1 MAKKIYPS
9 VEQFFQNLIE
19 NITPILLPFKD
30 WFVSLEIWS
39 YFTREVRV
47 YIWSGGVILCLVL
60 LIYLLFLRNNL
71 IGLLKNIFSKNK
83 ETVINLI
90 KIHGISENFTS
101 LVVKILSKDKNN
113 KLFFEDAHY
122 FEKLVIEYTK
132 KENLTATEENEISQ
146 IRHKLQFTT
155 IASSTPFVRTQQIHN
170 GCILKASLPD
180 SSYDISFETKV
191 IENYESYFLVS
202 YPQIAKEDYV
212 LSAGQEILFETI
224 IAGAVYHF
232 KSEVVATDNNINNF
246 AGLKL
251 SHTNSVTKNN

>member
-113 KLFFEDAHY
+113 RHLSCLWEKDAHY
-122 FEKLVIEYTK
+122 LAKGNKNIQSK
-132 KENLTATEENEISQ
+132 KIFLTD
-146 IRHKLQFTT
+146 RK
-155 IASSTPFVRTQQIHN
+155 
-170 GCILKASLPD
+170 
-180 SSYDISFETKV
+180 
-191 IENYESYFLVS
+191 
-202 YPQIAKEDYV
+202 
-212 LSAGQEILFETI
+212 
-224 IAGAVYHF
+224 
-232 KSEVVATDNNINNF
+232 
-246 AGLKL
+246 
-251 SHTNSVTKNN
+251 

>member
-202 YPQIAKEDYV
+202 YPQIFRPAKLLIL
-212 LSAGQEILFETI
+212 LS
-224 IAGAVYHF
+224 
-232 KSEVVATDNNINNF
+232 VATTSL
-246 AGLKL
+246 LKW
-251 SHTNSVTKNN
+251 

>member
-1 MAKKIYPS
+1 MVLAKI
-9 VEQFFQNLIE
+9 
-19 NITPILLPFKD
+19 
-30 WFVSLEIWS
+30 
-39 YFTREVRV
+39 
-47 YIWSGGVILCLVL
+47 
-60 LIYLLFLRNNL
+60 
-71 IGLLKNIFSKNK
+71 
-83 ETVINLI
+83 
-90 KIHGISENFTS
+90 
-101 LVVKILSKDKNN
+101 N

-202 YPQIAKEDYV
+202 YPLKKK
-212 LSAGQEILFETI
+212 LLLN
-224 IAGAVYHF
+224 
-232 KSEVVATDNNINNF
+232 K
-246 AGLKL
+246 GLKL
-251 SHTNSVTKNN
+251 SIRHFLSFLTLVSDLEVSNTEKELLLKNLSKTSKKKIKDLF